1 MKDKYYFLSKRQDAT
16 NNDVSQMELHQA
28 VAEFQE
34 IRVALKRQ
42 HKLKVFRRIL
52 KLIVIGFFIG
62 RGFDKRISE
71 LAKRRQLILKN
82 INGYCTHVLELVRR
96 CVEEIEN
103 SGTYLIH
110 ADKEQC
116 VAAIGALEADL
127 SYLDENKVLE
137 PEFFFSKKGELERF
151 RQIILNYNG
160 KFIEQRKRDY
170 SYLWK
175 KGLLP
180 LDEEQQEAIITDD
193 KHNLVVAAAG
203 SGKTEVLITRIAYLI
218 ARKPDGTEPSRIL
231 AIAYQNK
238 DVKQIKHRLRDRYGI
253 HDVNVRTFHKL
264 GIDILE
270 KAGKMKGISIL
281 DQNERPR
288 LVKRIFE
295 DKMKAEPD
303 FYNAFLR
310 YVKSLHETEME
321 EDSRSKE
328 EDIALMR
335 LLAYASID
343 NTCVKSRAE
352 KEILDF
358 FLTNKLDG
366 HSIEIE
372 YEPEIAGLGRP
383 DFHLTKY
390 DLFIEHWGLDEKGE
404 VPQWFDQS
412 AEDYKKNMERKRRWF
427 AENNKLIVE
436 TFAYEYDEDNPDAF
450 VDLLKKR
457 VTEKLQRRYEGA
469 FEFAPMTYSE
479 VIKVVWR
486 PDRDRVS
493 KDRVS
498 RDIFSFIKNAKTY
511 NITPARIVQ
520 KLNSGKWSRKQYA
533 FGNLAVKAYQSY
545 EEELRNRKKIDFED
559 MINKAISELVDN
571 EALFADVYDHILI
584 DEYQDISAQ
593 RYRLIKKLLEHNL
606 KCKLFC
612 VGDDWQSI
620 MGFAGSNLDFF
631 VNFGKYFENPAIT
644 KISTNYRSVG
654 TIVDAGGALI
664 SNNHSCQIQKATISN
679 HVRGNVIKVLRSPH
693 KEDYRTRYHEQIAE
707 DCLSRVTKYIRKGF
721 APKDILVLSR
731 FMRTHSHGAQ
741 RFQHTIKTF
750 LEKAQ
755 EMGMKIAVDNAKSQ
769 SKVRLLTV
777 HKSKGL
783 EARAVFILNV
793 IEGLYGFPCEIEDP
807 SIYAPARENYPPQD
821 HIEEERR
828 LLYVAMTRAK
838 EDLIIYTWEHA
849 KSQFLEEIEEHTQE
863 ERLYY

>member
-1 MKDKYYFLSKRQDAT
+1 
-16 NNDVSQMELHQA
+16 MELHQA
-28 VAEFQE
+28 VEEFQE
-34 IRVALKRQ
+34 ISAALERQ
-42 HKLKVFRRIL
+42 HKLKVLRRIL

-62 RGFDKRISE
+62 RGPDRRISR
-71 LAKRRQLILKN
+71 LTKRRHLILEN
-82 INGYCTHVLELVRR
+82 IKGYCTHALELVRKR
-96 CVEEIEN
+96 VEEIEN

-110 ADKEQC
+110 DDKEQC

-127 SYLDENKVLE
+127 TYLDENKVLE
-137 PEFFFSKKGELERF
+137 PEIVFAKKGELERL
-151 RQIILNYNG
+151 RQIILDYNR

-170 SYLWK
+170 SYLWN
-175 KGLLP
+175 KGLLS

-218 ARKPDGTEPSRIL
+218 ARKPDGVKPSRIL

-238 DVKQIKHRLRDRYGI
+238 DVKQIEQRLRRRYDI
-253 HDVNVRTFHKL
+253 KNVNVRTFHKL
-264 GIDILE
+264 GMDILE

-281 DQNERPR
+281 DPNERPR
-288 LVKRIFE
+288 LVKKIYE
-295 DKMKAEPD
+295 DKLKAEPD
-303 FYNAFLR
+303 CYNAFLR
-310 YVKSLHETEME
+310 YVKSLHETELE
-321 EDSRSKE
+321 EDSRGKE
-328 EDIALMR
+328 KDLALMK
-335 LLAYASID
+335 LLSYTSIN
-343 NTCVKSRAE
+343 NTRVKSRAE

-358 FLTNKLDG
+358 FLTNKLNG
-366 HSIEIE
+366 RPIEIE
-372 YEPEIAGLGRP
+372 YEPEIVGLGRP
-383 DFHLTKY
+383 DFHLTEY
-390 DLFIEHWGLDEKGE
+390 DLFIEHWGLNEKGE
-404 VPQWFDQS
+404 VPKWFDQTS
-412 AEDYKKNMERKRRWF
+412 EDYKKNMERKRRWF
-427 AENNKLIVE
+427 AENNKLLVE
-436 TFAYEYDEDNPDAF
+436 TFAYEYDEDNPDEF
-450 VDLLKKR
+450 IDLLKKR
-457 VTEKLQRRYEGA
+457 VIEKLKTKYDGA
-469 FEFAPMTYSE
+469 FEFTPMTYSE

-486 PDRDRVS
+486 PDKDRIS

-498 RDIFSFIKNAKTY
+498 KDIFSFIKNAKTY
-511 NITPARIVQ
+511 NLSPARIVQ

-533 FGNLAVKAYQSY
+533 FGNLAVKVYEGY

-571 EALFADVYDHILI
+571 EALFADIYDHILI

-593 RYRLIKKLLEHNL
+593 RYKLIKNLLVHNP

-654 TIVDAGGALI
+654 TIVDAGAVLI
-664 SNNHSCQIQKATISN
+664 SNNRSCQIPKATVSN
-679 HVRGNVIKVLRSPH
+679 HTRGNAIKVLRSPH
-693 KEDYRTRYHEQIAE
+693 RENYRTRYLEQIAE
-707 DCLSRVTKYIRKGF
+707 DCLSRVIEYIKKGY
-721 APKDILVLSR
+721 APKEILVLSR

-755 EMGMKIAVDNAKSQ
+755 EMGMKIACDNAKSKN
-769 SKVRLLTV
+769 KVRLLTV

-793 IEGLYGFPCEIEDP
+793 IEDLYGFPCEIEDP
-807 SIYAPARENYPPQD
+807 SIYAPARENYPTQD

-863 ERLYY
+863 EWLYY

>member
-1 MKDKYYFLSKRQDAT
+1 MG
-16 NNDVSQMELHQA
+16 LHQT
-28 VAEFQE
+28 VKELQE
-34 IRVALKRQ
+34 NNHELEKQ
-42 HKLKVFRRIL
+42 HRLRTLRRIL
-52 KLIVIGFFIG
+52 KLLVIGFFIG
-62 RGFDKRISE
+62 KNVDKRISE
-71 LAKRRQLILKN
+71 LTARHYLIMKS
-82 INGYCTHVLELVRR
+82 INEHCVRALEIISKE
-96 CVEEIEN
+96 VEGIEN
-103 SGTYLIH
+103 SGTYLAY
-110 ADKEQC
+110 ADKERY
-116 VAAIGALEADL
+116 VARIRAFESDLRYLEANRVF
-127 SYLDENKVLE
+127 EE
-137 PEFFFSKKGELERF
+137 EFISPKFAETRKYREL
-151 RQIILNYNG
+151 ISNYN
-160 KFIEQRKRDY
+160 KEFIKQRKKDY
-170 SYLWK
+170 SYLWS
-175 KGLLP
+175 KGLLS
-180 LDEEQQEAIITDD
+180 LDDEQQEAIITDD

-218 ARKPDGTEPSRIL
+218 ERKPDGVPPNRIL

-238 DVKQIKHRLRDRYGI
+238 DVRQIEQRLRDHYDI
-253 HDVNVRTFHKL
+253 KDVNVKTFHKL
-264 GIDILE
+264 GMDILE
-270 KAGKMKGISIL
+270 RAGKMKGISIL
-281 DQNERPR
+281 DANERPR
-288 LVKRIFE
+288 LVRRLYEAKL
-295 DKMKAEPD
+295 AEPD
-303 FYNAFLR
+303 CYNAFLR
-310 YVKSLHETEME
+310 YVKSLHETEQQ
-321 EDSRSKE
+321 EDTRSKE
-328 EDIALMR
+328 EDIAFMKFMP
-335 LLAYASID
+335 YTSID
-343 NTCVKSRAE
+343 NTRVKSRAE

-358 FLTNKLDG
+358 FLTSKLNG
-366 HSIEIE
+366 HSIKIE

-383 DFHLTKY
+383 DFRLTEY
-390 DLFIEHWGLDEKGE
+390 DLFVEHWGLNEKGE

-412 AEDYKKNMERKRRWF
+412 TEDYKKNMERKRRWF
-427 AENNKLIVE
+427 AKNNELLVE
-436 TFAYEYDEDNPDAF
+436 TFAYEYNEDNPDEF
-450 VDLLKKR
+450 IDLLKKR
-457 VTEKLQRRYEGA
+457 VIEKLKARYKGS
-469 FEFAPMTYSE
+469 FEFTPMTYSE
-479 VIKVVWR
+479 VIKVVGG

-498 RDIFSFIKNAKTY
+498 KDIVSFINNAKTY

-520 KLNSGKWSRKQYA
+520 KLASGKWSRKQYA
-533 FGNLAVKAYQSY
+533 FGNLAAKVYESY
-545 EEELRNRKKIDFED
+545 EEGLRNRKKIDFED
-559 MINKAISELVDN
+559 MINKAISELIDN

-593 RYRLIKKLLEHNL
+593 RYKLIKNLLKHNP

-631 VNFGKYFENPAIT
+631 VNFGKYFENPAVT

-654 TIVDAGGALI
+654 TIVDAGAVLI
-664 SNNHSCQIQKATISN
+664 SNNRSCQIQKTTVSN
-679 HVRGNVIKVLRSPH
+679 HVRGNAIKVLRSPH
-693 KEDYRTRYHEQIAE
+693 RENFRTRYHEQIAE

-741 RFQHTIKTF
+741 SFQHAIKTF
-750 LEKAQ
+750 LEKAR
-755 EMGMKIAVDNAKSQ
+755 EMGMKIACDNAKSQ

-793 IEGLYGFPCEIEDP
+793 IEDLYGFPCEIEDT

>member
-1 MKDKYYFLSKRQDAT
+1 M
-16 NNDVSQMELHQA
+16 SQMELHQA
-28 VAEFQE
+28 VEEFQE
-34 IRVALKRQ
+34 ISAALERQ
-42 HKLKVFRRIL
+42 HKLKVLRRIL
-52 KLIVIGFFIG
+52 KLIVIGFFMG
-62 RGFDKRISE
+62 RGSDRIILE
-71 LAKRRQLILKN
+71 LTKRRKLILKN
-82 INGYCTHVLELVRR
+82 INGYCTHALALLRKR
-96 CVEEIEN
+96 VEEIEN

-116 VAAIGALEADL
+116 VNGIEALEADL

-137 PEFFFSKKGELERF
+137 PEFVFAKKEELERL
-151 RQIILNYNG
+151 RQIIRNYNR
-160 KFIEQRKRDY
+160 KFIEQRKRNY

-175 KGLLP
+175 KGLLS

-218 ARKPDGTEPSRIL
+218 ARKPDGVKPSRIL

-238 DVKQIKHRLRDRYGI
+238 DVKQIEQRLRDRYGI
-253 HDVNVRTFHKL
+253 RDVNVRTFHKL

-270 KAGKMKGISIL
+270 RAGKMKGISIL
-281 DQNERPR
+281 DPNEGPR
-288 LVKRIFE
+288 LVKRIYE
-295 DKMKAEPD
+295 DKLKAEPD
-303 FYNAFLR
+303 YYRAFLR
-310 YVKSLHETEME
+310 YVKALHETELE

-328 EDIALMR
+328 ENLTFMKLMP
-335 LLAYASID
+335 YTSID
-343 NTCVKSRAE
+343 NTRVKSRAE

-358 FLTNKLDG
+358 FLTNKLNG
-366 HSIEIE
+366 HSVQIE
-372 YEPEIAGLGRP
+372 YEPEIMGLGRP

-390 DLFIEHWGLDEKGE
+390 DLFIEHWGLNDKGE
-404 VPQWFDQS
+404 VPEWFDQTS
-412 AEDYKKNMERKRRWF
+412 EDYKKNMERKRRWF
-427 AENNKLIVE
+427 AENNKLLVE
-436 TFAYEYDEDNPDAF
+436 TFAYEYDEDNPDEF
-450 VDLLKKR
+450 VDLLKER
-457 VTEKLQRRYEGA
+457 VIEKLQTRYDGA
-469 FEFAPMTYSE
+469 FEFTPMTYGE
-479 VIKVVWR
+479 MIKVVWG

-498 RDIFSFIKNAKTY
+498 KDVFSFIKNAKTY
-511 NITPARIVQ
+511 NISPARIVQ

-533 FGNLAVKAYQSY
+533 FGNLAAKVYEGY

-559 MINKAISELVDN
+559 MINKAISELACN

-593 RYRLIKKLLEHNL
+593 RYKLIKNLLAHNP

-654 TIVDAGGALI
+654 TIVDAGAVLI
-664 SNNHSCQIQKATISN
+664 GNNRSCQIPKDTVSN
-679 HVRGNVIKVLRSPH
+679 HARGNVIKVLRSPH
-693 KEDYRTRYHEQIAE
+693 KENYRTRYHEQIAE
-707 DCLSRVTKYIRKGF
+707 DCLSRVIKCIKKGF

-741 RFQHTIKTF
+741 RFQHTIRTF

-755 EMGMKIAVDNAKSQ
+755 EMGMEIAVDNAKSQ

-793 IEGLYGFPCEIEDP
+793 IEDLYGFPCEIEDP
-807 SIYAPARENYPPQD
+807 SIYALARENYPPQD
-821 HIEEERR
+821 HVEEERR

-838 EDLIIYTWEHA
+838 EDLVIYTWEHA